1 MNNEHFNL
9 YKDMKYVIVTVEWC
23 EGHGISV
30 PEHARKSLDGTKVLF
45 HDEYIRPVMTT
56 ADFARD
62 AQDIPAVYAYDDPT
76 FREILA
82 SSEWSEPETTVVG
95 DAQTGDDST
104 AEDGAQK
111 EEW

>member
-1 MNNEHFNL
+1 MASYLQIE
-9 YKDMKYVIVTVEWC
+9 D
-23 EGHGISV
+23 ISK
-30 PEHARKSLDGTKVLF
+30 AYGTKVLF
-45 HDEYIRPVMTT
+45 HDEFIRPVMTT

-82 SSEWSEPETTVVG
+82 SSEWSEPETEG
-95 DAQTGDDST
+95 NAQTGDDSM
-104 AEDGAQK
+104 AEDATPK

>member
-1 MNNEHFNL
+1 MN
-9 YKDMKYVIVTVEWC
+9 YVIVTTEWC
-23 EGHGISV
+23 EEHGISV

-56 ADFARD
+56 AD
-62 AQDIPAVYAYDDPT
+62 AYDDPT

>member
-1 MNNEHFNL
+1 MN
-9 YKDMKYVIVTVEWC
+9 YVIVTTEWC
-23 EGHGISV
+23 EEHGISV

-62 AQDIPAVYAYDDPT
+62 AQDIPAVYSYDDPE
-76 FREILA
+76 FRAILA
-82 SSEWSEPETTVVG
+82 SSEWSEPETTEVG